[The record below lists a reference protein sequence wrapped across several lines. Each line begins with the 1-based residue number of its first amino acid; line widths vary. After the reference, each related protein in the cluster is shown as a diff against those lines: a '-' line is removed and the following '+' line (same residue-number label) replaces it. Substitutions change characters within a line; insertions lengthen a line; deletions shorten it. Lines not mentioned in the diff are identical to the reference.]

1 MITNGR
7 LQKERVL
14 ENLSGERIACRK
26 ERAESREEMPSVMS
40 KRTVA
45 VMAELD
51 EKTKT
56 KKPRVV
62 VAKHDGASLIGKYYV
77 LSD

>member
-1 MITNGR
+1 
-7 LQKERVL
+7 
-14 ENLSGERIACRK
+14 
-26 ERAESREEMPSVMS
+26 MPSVMS

-56 KKPRVV
+56 KKPHTLGCRYTA
-62 VAKHDGASLIGKYYV
+62 VAVYTAVWALV
-77 LSD
+77 LVA